1 MSETAVQAP
10 ATTADPGIEVPG
22 ARLPQVNLL
31 PAVVHEELKERRA
44 RLVMLGAVGGAV
56 VVVAGLFAL
65 SMQDA
70 AAAQDDYDA
79 AVATGVMLRQQAA
92 QYAEVPKV
100 TKQYEQAQA
109 QMAAAMGPEILWSG
123 VLGSVA
129 RLMPDGM
136 SVTGLSGTLTPAAG
150 ATATTGA
157 GAPSGAAAAPSGA
170 GTLTV
175 TGGTASVPLVARWL
189 DNLDG
194 DPDFANG
201 TTNSVQRD
209 PAAGG
214 GFTYDSSATLTDKAL
229 SHRYDQKASGS

>member
-10 ATTADPGIEVPG
+10 ATAADPGIEVPG

-100 TKQYEQAQA
+100 TKEYEQAQA

-123 VLGSVA
+123 VLGSVV

-136 SVTGLSGTLTPAAG
+136 TVTGLSGTLTPAEA
-150 ATATTGA
+150 ATTTTGA
-157 GAPSGAAAAPSGA
+157 GAAATATGA

-175 TGGTASVPLVARWL
+175 SGGTASVPLVARWL
-189 DNLDG
+189 DNLAA
-194 DPDFANG
+194 DPQFTNG
-201 TTNSVQRD
+201 TTNSVQKD
-209 PAAGG
+209 IAAAGG

>member
-22 ARLPQVNLL
+22 ARLPRVNLL

-44 RLVMLGAVGGAV
+44 RLVMLGAVRCRGGRGGTCSPEH
-56 VVVAGLFAL
+56 AGRRRG
-65 SMQDA
+65 
-70 AAAQDDYDA
+70 QDDYDA
-79 AVATGVMLRQQAA
+79 AVATGDMQRQQEA

-189 DNLDG
+189 DNLVG